1 MLIMKKYPYS
11 ILFIITFLILLPFVW
26 YNVFLEDLIV
36 TASEEPPAPEVPVE
50 QIVLLEGLLQDAV
63 DQAEQPAL
71 PLEAIPPDFVTI
83 DKGYWSDALFIGD
96 SRMIGL
102 AEYTDLGDAHVF
114 AKNGLSSFNALTAKN
129 AMPSPQEYLPDML
142 EHNTYGKVYI
152 MLGLNE
158 MHSSFDKIR
167 EKYLGVINTVHDMQ
181 PDALI
186 FLCANMHVTASR
198 SETDK
203 TFNNPNIERINQF
216 LQEVA
221 EENGYFYIDVNE
233 EYDTE
238 DGALDPELTYDGI
251 HVRAAHY
258 GRWNDWLRTKGILLP
273 GMEYTPEGTPS
284 LEDSNEE

>member
-1 MLIMKKYPYS
+1 MKKYPYS

-71 PLEAIPPDFVTI
+71 PFEAIPPDFVTI
-83 DKGYWSDALFIGD
+83 DKGYWNDALFIGD

-142 EHNTYGKVYI
+142 EHNTYPVCRTI
-152 MLGLNE
+152 
-158 MHSSFDKIR
+158 S
-167 EKYLGVINTVHDMQ
+167 
-181 PDALI
+181 
-186 FLCANMHVTASR
+186 ASA
-198 SETDK
+198 S
-203 TFNNPNIERINQF
+203 
-216 LQEVA
+216 A
-221 EENGYFYIDVNE
+221 
-233 EYDTE
+233 
-238 DGALDPELTYDGI
+238 AA
-251 HVRAAHY
+251 VR
-258 GRWNDWLRTKGILLP
+258 
-273 GMEYTPEGTPS
+273 
-284 LEDSNEE
+284 